1 MAEIIRN
8 IVGGRTPKRCS
19 SSLPTVEHGEAL
31 IRYASERGVQS
42 PALETLCKL
51 LDEKRPKEDPDCSA
65 LQEPLDTASIVAY
78 AELSKSVAPI
88 TGASIVDSENVDRLV
103 RPLLWWTL
111 IFVFLA
117 LFLGALSAWVDVHPN
132 EEDNP
137 GINWLY
143 QLQIWLEYP
152 APFLWGALGSCVY
165 LLKRY
170 TDLAEARQFD
180 EDSQQGWGTR
190 IILGAIL
197 GGIIQYI
204 YDAKTFTNAGI
215 NLNANALGFLCGI
228 GVKVVYGAL
237 EKTIAAISNA
247 MNLDSVKKAT
257 PSNKEAMTAFL
268 TEQMADPDPSRRKVI
283 SDLLDKWHARK

>member
-1 MAEIIRN
+1 MAGIIHK
-8 IVGGRTPKRCS
+8 IIGGRTPKTCA
-19 SSLPTVEHGEAL
+19 SSLPTVEHAEAL
-31 IRYASERGVQS
+31 IRYASERGLQP
-42 PALETLCKL
+42 PALETLCQLVKQQ
-51 LDEKRPKEDPDCSA
+51 RSPEDSPCDA
-65 LQEPLDTASIVAY
+65 LQKPLDTASIVAY

-88 TGASIVDSENVDRLV
+88 TGASIVDSENVDRMV
-103 RPLLWWTL
+103 RPLLIFTL
-111 IFVFLA
+111 VFVFLA
-117 LFLGALSAWVDVHPN
+117 LFIGALSAWVDAHPN
-132 EEDNP
+132 EEDVV
-137 GINWLY
+137 WLDVVY
-143 QLQIWLEYP
+143 KIQIFLEYP

-268 TEQMADPDPSRRKVI
+268 TEQMADPDLSRRKVI